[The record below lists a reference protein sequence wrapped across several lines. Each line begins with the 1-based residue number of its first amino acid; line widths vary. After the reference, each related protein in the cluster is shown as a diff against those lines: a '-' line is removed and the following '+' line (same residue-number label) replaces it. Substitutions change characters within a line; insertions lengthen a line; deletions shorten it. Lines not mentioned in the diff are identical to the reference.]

1 MNIDKI
7 RKDFPF
13 LRRKVNG
20 KAIIYFDNASTT
32 QKPRQVIDSVNN
44 FYCNHCSNVH
54 RGAHTLSQE
63 ASELYEQARIRVAR
77 HLNCDQSEIIFVR
90 NSTEA
95 INLVA
100 MSLKD
105 KGSVLTSLQEH
116 HSNLLPWQR
125 SRKVKL
131 IDLNRDGSLRLE
143 SLRKNLNGS
152 VALLA
157 LSHVSNV
164 LGRINPLAEAL
175 SIAREK
181 GVLSLIDA
189 SQSIPCMNIDVR
201 KMDCDFLAFSGH
213 KMLAP
218 SGIGV
223 LYVKH
228 EVYDRLRPWLLGGG
242 MVTEVGIKG
251 IVFDTPPACFEAG
264 TPNIEGAI
272 GLSAAIDYLENIGME
287 NVLKHE
293 KKLLKLAVS
302 KLKKIKNLELYGV
315 DEDNC
320 IGIIAFNAKN
330 IGCHSIAKIL
340 NFRENIMIRAGYHCA
355 QPLHQELS
363 IGPSARASFYIY
375 NTEEEVVK
383 MAELLQKAIASV

>member
-152 VALLA
+152 VALLV

-189 SQSIPCMNIDVR
+189 SQSIP
-201 KMDCDFLAFSGH
+201 
-213 KMLAP
+213 
-218 SGIGV
+218 
-223 LYVKH
+223 
-228 EVYDRLRPWLLGGG
+228 
-242 MVTEVGIKG
+242 
-251 IVFDTPPACFEAG
+251 
-264 TPNIEGAI
+264 
-272 GLSAAIDYLENIGME
+272 
-287 NVLKHE
+287 
-293 KKLLKLAVS
+293 
-302 KLKKIKNLELYGV
+302 
-315 DEDNC
+315 
-320 IGIIAFNAKN
+320 
-330 IGCHSIAKIL
+330 
-340 NFRENIMIRAGYHCA
+340 
-355 QPLHQELS
+355 
-363 IGPSARASFYIY
+363 
-375 NTEEEVVK
+375 
-383 MAELLQKAIASV
+383 